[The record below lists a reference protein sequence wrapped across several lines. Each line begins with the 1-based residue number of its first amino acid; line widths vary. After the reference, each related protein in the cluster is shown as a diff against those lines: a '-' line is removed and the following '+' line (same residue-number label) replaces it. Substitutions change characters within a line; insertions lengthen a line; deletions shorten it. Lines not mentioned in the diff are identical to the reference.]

1 MKPLGDTMGQISWSS
16 DQNHGWH
23 WHKGKASKRATLG
36 SRKHTAKQLRGFGGW
51 TSAGGKKETML
62 LLATGT
68 ANKRV
73 SRVLCLSS
81 PHNLLVLVCMPH
93 VVRTDLSSS
102 EGQPAGGVSGALLV
116 VSTCENTCRNTGAFE
131 RHNGLCNIRCQP
143 SNEKHPSALQQ
154 RTMSPDGE
162 SQTAVVVLGKSRAAD
177 TGSADMKQTSSW
189 RTASCLR
196 H

>member
-1 MKPLGDTMGQISWSS
+1 MGQISWSS
-16 DQNHGWH
+16 DQNHGVALAQRQSVQ
-23 WHKGKASKRATLG
+23 ASNPRFYC
-36 SRKHTAKQLRGFGGW
+36 RKHTAKQLRGFGGW
-51 TSAGGKKETML
+51 TSTGGKKETML

-116 VSTCENTCRNTGAFE
+116 VSTCENMCRNAGAFE

-162 SQTAVVVLGKSRAAD
+162 SQTAAVVVLGKSRAVD
-177 TGSADMKQTSSW
+177 KGSADMKQTSSW